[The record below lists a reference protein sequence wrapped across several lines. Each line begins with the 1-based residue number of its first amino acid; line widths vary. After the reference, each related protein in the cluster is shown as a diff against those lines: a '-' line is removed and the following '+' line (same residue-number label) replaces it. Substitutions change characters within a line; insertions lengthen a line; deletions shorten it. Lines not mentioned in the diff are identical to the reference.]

1 MKKSTTKL
9 FLAMLVCM
17 VGMSLKAAAQNVPSP
32 KGKWTFENASNLL
45 EASEGALQLQ
55 AATIGNK
62 SATLCETAA
71 EAGITATDGPTAE
84 NKAILVPKNAALWV
98 ALNAEKQISNYT
110 VQLDFMVKDATPY
123 DGLFQTDIVNEND
136 GDIFVHNNT
145 IGVGTLG
152 YGGTIVNKRWY
163 RLLLVNRSGIFSL
176 YVDGE
181 LISTNADNATRF
193 IIEPEGFYLC
203 CDEDGEATDT
213 YVSEVAYWDE
223 PLTNDQIATYG
234 NFEQDALGGNLTKD
248 ENGFYLIGTAEELV
262 TFADLVYAGETNANA
277 KLTADIDFSNQT
289 DMIGTSGN
297 PYAGTFDG
305 KGHKVTVNYTA
316 ETEYS
321 ALFQYVGAG
330 TVKNL
335 IVDGNIETSAK
346 YGAGIVGNLNGG
358 KVSHCISKVRIQ
370 SSVSGD
376 GTHGGIAAIG
386 TGNAIIEFTLSAVGI
401 YGDQTTNCGG
411 VVGWLSGATYL
422 ESVLQ
427 VADVELSTLS
437 GSSTFCRNAGNMT
450 QKNCFYVNAMG
461 TVENGVKAVTADQLL
476 SGEVAYLLNGTQD
489 EINWYQTIGTD
500 QIPTPFATSAQVY
513 AVGDV
518 RCDGTAVSG
527 TFTYSN
533 ENTTPKPDHQYKDGF
548 CTVCGAFQSD
558 FVTPDADGY
567 YNLDSAGKLEWFAYL
582 VNNGKN
588 TANGRLTGPI
598 DLYTYVHTPIGT
610 PGKPYGGTFD
620 GGLQPI
626 TNLNNMLFG
635 TIAGANLTNIAI
647 ESGSVTMNTT
657 YGSHTGTIAGTAT
670 TACNLTNSYSK
681 ANIYG
686 TTNDAGGLIG
696 KMCGNI
702 DRCYYAGEIDGQ
714 STTGGII
721 GSGNDSSI
729 PVLVSNCFVYSAM
742 MTGNPTYLGNF
753 VGYLHGICVLR
764 NCYGNPIDGV
774 ERMCGYTGGVVQNTQ
789 VVPLDAFASG
799 EVAYN
804 VNEKSSDNP
813 VFRQTLGTD
822 PYPVI
827 DPSHAI
833 VYANG
838 QLRCDGSVEEGT
850 EITYGNTQTSV
861 RPDHEFVDGVCINC
875 GAVDPDFAQLVDGYY
890 EIGTAGALEWFANKV
905 NNGDNSLNA
914 RLIAPIDFSDVN
926 HTPIGTA
933 AFKYSGTFDG
943 QFYPITNINQMLFG
957 TIAGA
962 TITRVAIESGNIG
975 ENTEFAA
982 HTGSI
987 AGNCGTSA
995 PSTITYCYSK
1005 ADMTGGT
1012 DVGGIAGKYYG
1023 TIDHCYFAGTIDGTS
1038 TVGGIIG
1045 SSYDDDHVATVTNCY
1060 VYAEVLN
1067 GNETYRGHYVGYAH
1081 GANSITKCW
1090 GWSPANKDGG
1100 YNGGTMS
1107 VTTLNQEDFATGRA
1121 CYLMNG
1127 SSFINPDWFQTLGE
1141 DFSPTFDETHGLV
1154 YKISDEE
1161 YACQTDNQSLKEMV
1175 SFLISE
1181 AGEFSSSVIATT
1193 SLIDAYASSLGNL
1206 PKVTTREELYAAYQ
1220 NAESLRKSIDAS
1232 AAAYDAYDKAVQNI
1246 ITDIQEHE
1254 GEIAGPDLEFLL
1266 TYIEDEIE
1274 PGEDYPRGSYPYIM
1288 TYHELGT
1295 GEVQA
1300 EVGYVKSLYETAVAN
1315 GYSIDSEITRMI
1327 TNADLTDGYNGWQG
1341 KVGTGTGGV
1350 ASVMT
1355 AGECWNN
1362 TFDMYQTITGLS
1374 DGVYELLVNAA
1385 YRPYTSIY
1393 STQYVPMLYAN
1404 DNKVYISNVCE
1415 DMVLVEDAIDQVNC
1429 YITEGGSNPDYEYQ
1443 DEGGNVIGYCLHGYN
1458 SCSYGFSAG
1467 RHLNRILAYVT
1478 DGKLTVGLKSQGS
1491 GLSSDWT
1498 GFANFRLFYRGSIAD
1513 ATAALDETLAG
1524 QVTRANTIMAYEYS
1538 SDSNDDMY
1546 KKYPNFSQALKD
1558 ELQQTIIAAAN
1569 AEDNETKYQ
1578 IIEKFS
1584 ALFQEIYDTK
1594 MAYVQ
1599 MINEAD
1605 QINSSLFEIFNQ
1617 GGVTQ
1622 EQLNEGTAA
1631 YDAIWAA
1638 YEAGSYTKEEALS
1651 MEALKQTSI
1660 YQMVH
1665 GAEPE
1670 LVDGVYQIETPQ
1682 NLLWLSSKV
1691 NAGQGDVKAIQT
1703 APLDMSQVLWH
1714 PIGNTSNMFKGTY
1727 DGQFYPITNIQGMF
1741 IGMADGATVTRV
1753 AIESGNIASNTDIAT
1768 HCGSIIGA
1776 VGTNNPCEIS
1786 YCYSKADMS
1795 GGTDVGG
1802 IAGKYYGTMNYC
1814 FFAGTIDGTS
1824 TVGGL
1829 IGSSHDGTYGFTAKN
1844 CFVYTNLLVGNVTYL
1859 GDLIGYCHGGSS
1871 FHDIWTTS
1879 TIGKVGGYMGGSQE
1893 NINFVSE
1900 EDFYSGIVAYS
1911 MNEVAP
1917 TTTWYQNLGEDL
1929 YPVLNPT
1936 HKTVIISDDGTIANG
1951 DPGTSVETIDMT
1963 SSERTNVYDIQ
1974 GRLIRTN
1981 VAVRNSLI
1989 NLPKGLYIVGGKKV
2003 QK

>member
-1 MKKSTTKL
+1 M
-9 FLAMLVCM
+9 A
-17 VGMSLKAAAQNVPSP
+17 GMSLRAVAQDVPSP

-55 AATIGNK
+55 AATLGNK

-98 ALNAEKQISNYT
+98 ALNAEKQINNYT
-110 VQLDFMVKDATPY
+110 IQLDFMVKDATPY

-152 YGGTIVNKRWY
+152 YGGNIVNKRWY

-181 LISTNADNATRF
+181 LINTNADNASRF

-223 PLTNDQIATYG
+223 PLTNDQIAAYG

-386 TGNAIIEFTLSAVGI
+386 TGNAIIEFTLSATGI

-437 GSSTFCRNAGNMT
+437 GSSTFCRNSGNMT
-450 QKNCFYVNAMG
+450 QKNCYYVNAMG
-461 TVENGVKAVTADQLL
+461 GVENDVKAVTADQLL

-588 TANGRLTGPI
+588 IANGRLTGPI

-681 ANIYG
+681 ANIFG

-702 DRCYYAGEIDGQ
+702 DRCYYAGEIDGS

-729 PVLVSNCFVYSAM
+729 PVLVSNCFVYSAK
-742 MTGNPTYLGNF
+742 MTGVADYLGNF

-764 NCYGNPIDGV
+764 NCYSNPIDGV

-789 VVPLDAFASG
+789 VVPLEAFASG

-822 PYPVI
+822 LYPVI
-827 DPSHAI
+827 DPTHSI

-838 QLRCDGSVEEGT
+838 NLRCDGSVEEGS

-861 RPDHEFVDGVCINC
+861 RPDHKFVDGVCVNC

-890 EIGTAGALEWFANKV
+890 EIATAGALEWFANKV
-905 NNGDNSLNA
+905 NNGENSLNA

-926 HTPIGTA
+926 HAPIGNA

-975 ENTEFAA
+975 ENTEFAS

-1045 SSYDDDHVATVTNCY
+1045 SSYDGDHAPTVTNCY

-1067 GNETYRGHYVGYAH
+1067 GNESYRGHYVGYAH
-1081 GANSITKCW
+1081 ENTSITKCW

-1127 SSFINPDWFQTLGE
+1127 SSFINPVWFQTLGE
-1141 DFSPTFDETHGLV
+1141 DFTPTFDKTHGLV
-1154 YKISDEE
+1154 YKVSDEE

-1288 TYHELGT
+1288 TFHELGT

-1355 AGECWNN
+1355 AGECWNS

-1443 DEGGNVIGYCLHGYN
+1443 DEEGNVIGYCLHGYN

-1622 EQLNEGTAA
+1622 EQLNEGTQA

-1703 APLDMSQVLWH
+1703 APLDMSTVLWH
-1714 PIGNTSNMFKGTY
+1714 PMGNTSNMFKGTY
-1727 DGQFYPITNIQGMF
+1727 DGQFYPITNIQAMF

-1776 VGTNNPCEIS
+1776 VGTSLPCNIS

-1802 IAGKYYGTMNYC
+1802 IAGKYYGNINYC
-1814 FFAGTIDGTS
+1814 YFAGTIDGTS

-1859 GDLIGYCHGGSS
+1859 GDLIGYCHEGSK
-1871 FHDIWTTS
+1871 FQDIWTTS
-1879 TIGKVGGYMGGSQE
+1879 TIGKVGGYMGGQQE

-1900 EDFYSGIVAYS
+1900 EEFFSGMVAYS
-1911 MNEVAP
+1911 LNELAP

-1936 HKTVIISDDGTIANG
+1936 HKTVIISAEGTIVNG
-1951 DPGTSVETIDMT
+1951 DPGTAIENIDMT
-1963 SSERTNVYDIQ
+1963 SSERTNVYDLQ

-1981 VAVRNSLI
+1981 VAVSNSLI
-1989 NLPKGLYIVGGKKV
+1989 NLPKGIYIVGGKKV